1 VPGGGLPWREVP
13 TEEEVVDENE
23 PEQLEVLIDEIM
35 REEQHETLLHE
46 PAAAAVSRRM
56 RYADP

>member
-35 REEQHETLLHE
+35 REEQQ
-46 PAAAAVSRRM
+46 
-56 RYADP
+56 